1 MVGGGGEGCGGGKGT
16 LRGWKQIWGPQAG
29 VPSMQ
34 PLEVSSLHPSAS
46 ASGQKSNQIPAIS
59 AVPPPRSL
67 PVGCKHSCF
76 MSSLVYSVNM
86 PWLTPATRIAP
97 MDTSSCHCAKEP
109 GSWHPAPHLL
119 GATFHPGQRLKREEG
134 WAEAWIE

>member
-1 MVGGGGEGCGGGKGT
+1 MPGGEAEGKGGEKEGWNKAGMVGGGGEGCGAGRGT

-59 AVPPPRSL
+59 AVPPP
-67 PVGCKHSCF
+67 
-76 MSSLVYSVNM
+76 
-86 PWLTPATRIAP
+86 
-97 MDTSSCHCAKEP
+97 
-109 GSWHPAPHLL
+109 
-119 GATFHPGQRLKREEG
+119 
-134 WAEAWIE
+134 